1 MTKQRDDF
9 LKELDREAKW
19 HYSRY
24 ELLRNLQIALTI
36 AIAVAGV
43 LTANAGAS
51 GQPGALYS
59 GPATLIFLGLVSA
72 VCAAVNQWANPERRS
87 AEHYKIK
94 MALRS
99 VEGAVKYR
107 DLPIAE
113 AELLRTLVFTD
124 PERALVRLSGAP
136 E

>member
-1 MTKQRDDF
+1 MTQQRDDF

-24 ELLRNLQIALTI
+24 QLLRNLQVALMI
-36 AIAVAGV
+36 AIAVAGF
-43 LTANAGAS
+43 LTANAGVS
-51 GQPGALYS
+51 GQPAPFYS
-59 GPATLIFLGLVSA
+59 GPVTLVVLGLVSV
-72 VCAAVNQWANPERRS
+72 VCAAVNQWLNPERRS

-113 AELLRTLVFTD
+113 AELLRTLVFAD